1 MLKKHWKR
9 LPDDGKEDKKME
21 RRKRN
26 FDFLKSI
33 LREKNA
39 KRRRAKILTASKD
52 QINSVS
58 EMALNLIKRNIPVSP
73 AVISLLRIY
82 KDVIVN

>member
-1 MLKKHWKR
+1 
-9 LPDDGKEDKKME
+9 ME
-21 RRKRN
+21 RIKRN

-58 EMALNLIKRNIPVSP
+58 EMALNLLRRNIPVSP
-73 AVISLLRIY
+73 AVISRLR
-82 KDVIVN
+82 K